1 MNQKALEEV
10 VSSKVRLQIADLI
23 SVRPRT
29 LQELADITGLT
40 VQGVLKHLTRMKR
53 LDIVAEDKV
62 EGGTLPI
69 RKVYAAKSARIG
81 DFSHGDLTVVKVTD
95 TAERSASS
103 DNPVSELE
111 SLAADSIIQKRR
123 VRDQARR
130 LSRTIDELVA
140 TQTRISG
147 ILNGLE
153 IADDDRMLLQAA
165 FTEESLEE
173 AERSLSAHFGL
184 REPRRAIE
192 KALARARKLAKK

>member
-53 LDIVAEDKV
+53 LDIVAEVKV

-147 ILNGLE
+147 ILNGME